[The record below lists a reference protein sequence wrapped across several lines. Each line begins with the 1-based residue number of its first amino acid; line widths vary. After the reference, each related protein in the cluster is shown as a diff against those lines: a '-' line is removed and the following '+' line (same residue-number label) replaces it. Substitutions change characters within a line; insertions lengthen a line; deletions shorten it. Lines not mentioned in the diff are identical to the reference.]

1 MTVDQLL
8 AKDLKLDFIIRMGI
22 RQLLKTRLKTE
33 KKANAELQQQHL
45 MELIEELKSSPIA
58 VNTQDANSQHYEV
71 PAEFYE
77 IVLGPKLKY
86 SSGYWQ
92 TERDTLEQ
100 SELHMLTMTVER
112 ADIQSGQTVLDLGC
126 GWGSFSLFAAEKFPE
141 ANFVAVSNSHSQ
153 KLFIENKAKQKGLK
167 NLTVYTADINHF
179 NPKERFDR
187 IVSVEMFEH
196 VRNYQLL
203 FSRIHSWLKKEGK
216 LFVHIFA
223 HHTYAY
229 KFEVE
234 TDKDWMA
241 KYFFSGGMM
250 PSDNLFFYF
259 SENFK
264 TAGHWKVDGTHY
276 SRTLE
281 SWLSRMDGNKVEI
294 MQLFKETYGSE
305 AAKFWA
311 YWRIFFMACSETFA
325 MNAGREWGVSH
336 YLFEKI

>member
-1 MTVDQLL
+1 MTVDKLL
-8 AKDLKLDFIIRMGI
+8 EKDLKLDFLIRMGI
-22 RQLLKTRLKTE
+22 RQLLKTRLKNE
-33 KKANAELQQQHL
+33 KKATAELQQQHL
-45 MELIEELKSSPIA
+45 MELIDELKSSPIA
-58 VNTQDANSQHYEV
+58 INTQDANAQHYEV

-77 IVLGPKLKY
+77 IVLGPNLKY

-92 TERDTLEQ
+92 SNDDTLKE
-100 SELHMLTMTVER
+100 SELQMLELTIER
-112 ADIQSGQTVLDLGC
+112 ADIQNGQTVLDLGC
-126 GWGSFSLFAAEKFPE
+126 GWGSFSLFAAEMFP
-141 ANFVAVSNSHSQ
+141 NSDFIAVSNSNSQ
-153 KLFIENKAKQKGLK
+153 RKFIENRASEKGLK
-167 NLTVYTADINHF
+167 NLKVYTADINDF
-179 NPKERFDR
+179 NPLEKFDR

-196 VRNYQLL
+196 VRNYEML

-216 LFVHIFA
+216 LFVHIFT

-250 PSDNLFFYF
+250 PSDNLLFYF
-259 SENFK
+259 SEKFK

-276 SRTLE
+276 SQTLE
-281 SWLSRMDGNKVEI
+281 AWLAKMDENKAQI
-294 MQLFKETYGSE
+294 MSLFREVYGQE
-305 AAKFWA
+305 ATKFWA

-325 MNAGREWGVSH
+325 MNNGREWGVSH